1 MLRFATFNKINR
13 LKMMSKINDFLTG
26 FFYFFFYYFFQLT
39 ESPGKKCK

>member
-1 MLRFATFNKINR
+1 
-13 LKMMSKINDFLTG
+13 MMSKINDFLTG